1 MLTTTM
7 RSKAMS
13 NRFVLADG
21 LDVLSCVL
29 LTYITT
35 TDVLDWIYISLLIV
49 SLVLGVVLKIRAAI
63 KDGKITKEEEAEIKK
78 EIDEAGKKIKDEIEN
93 KEAKEDGIHNRDD

>member
-1 MLTTTM
+1 
-7 RSKAMS
+7 MS
-13 NRFVLADG
+13 NRLVLADG
-21 LDVLSCVL
+21 LDVLSYVL

-35 TDVLDWIYISLLIV
+35 TDVLSWIYTGLLIV
-49 SLVLGVVLKIRAAI
+49 SLLLGIVIKVRSAI

>member
-1 MLTTTM
+1 MT
-7 RSKAMS
+7 
-13 NRFVLADG
+13 NRLMLADG

-49 SLVLGVVLKIRAAI
+49 SLVLGIVLKIRAAI
-63 KDGKITKEEEAEIKK
+63 KDGKISEEEQAEIKK

-93 KEAKEDGIHNRDD
+93 KEAKQDGIHDRDD